1 MIRHACIIVVIAGAI
16 AGCSR
21 PPSAPTKQ
29 KPKPQVSVAKQPE
42 RLATPF
48 DALLQ
53 DRDRAKGVQATVNA
67 QAARQRKA
75 IEAQT
80 Q

>member
-1 MIRHACIIVVIAGAI
+1 MTKCVCIIVIAAGML
-16 AGCSR
+16 AGCSK
-21 PPSAPTKQ
+21 PPDAPTKH
-29 KPKPQVSVAKQPE
+29 KPKPQVSAAKQPK

-48 DALLQ
+48 DALVQ

-75 IEAQT
+75 IKAQT